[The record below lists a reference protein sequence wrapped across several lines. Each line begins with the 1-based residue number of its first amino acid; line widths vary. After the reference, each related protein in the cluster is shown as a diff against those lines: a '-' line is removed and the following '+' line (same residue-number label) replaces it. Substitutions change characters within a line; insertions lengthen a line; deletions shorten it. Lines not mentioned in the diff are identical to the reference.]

1 MMFPMQLLGWV
12 LLLVLG
18 GLLLWFGIWLNGRL
32 KLSLKSLPWL
42 AVFFALSFGL
52 GTVEPRIFGE
62 IMQHESFPS
71 EWGQGNFLVT
81 WFAARRALQNTGW
94 LIGVLML
101 FSELAPLLARSSP
114 VEELQTWDP
123 LKRVRASIPLLGVVL
138 IVLAVLPIA
147 VAGAMLAFSGSD

>member
-1 MMFPMQLLGWV
+1 MIFPMQLLGWT
-12 LLLVLG
+12 LLLILG

-32 KLSLKSLPWL
+32 KLNLKSLPWL
-42 AVFFALSFGL
+42 AVFFALYFGL
-52 GTVEPRIFGE
+52 GVVEPRILGE
-62 IMQHESFPS
+62 IIEHDSFPS

-81 WFAARRALQNTGW
+81 WYSARMALRTTGW

-101 FSELAPLLARSSP
+101 ISELAPMLARSSP

-123 LKRVRASIPLLGVVL
+123 LRGVRASIPALGVVL

-147 VAGAMLAFSGSD
+147 AAGAVLALSGSG